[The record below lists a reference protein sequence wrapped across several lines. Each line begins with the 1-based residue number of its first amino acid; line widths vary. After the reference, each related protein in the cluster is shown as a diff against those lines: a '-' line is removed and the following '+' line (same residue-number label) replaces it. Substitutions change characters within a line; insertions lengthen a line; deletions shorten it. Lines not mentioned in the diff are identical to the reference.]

1 MSRARRMSL
10 AELVAVAVAMVAAL
24 GIAVLQPRLASDA
37 KTVKQRDDVFVLPP
51 PAQLRVMTL
60 GYKSPTADL
69 LWAKLLV
76 EWGLHNQEKRP
87 FPDVTRY
94 LDGILAVEPD
104 FPTLYEFVDT
114 ILVYG
119 PTPGTPEDARAAR
132 RYLERGTR
140 ERPYDHSVW
149 LHYGQFLA
157 FLAPSFL
164 DDKDEVDRWRKDG
177 AFALMRAVELG
188 GDPDRSLSASTI
200 LTAAGEKKAVIRHLQ
215 RAYAVAD
222 DPETRRQIA
231 IKLQRL
237 EASSDAE
244 TAVSIVDHEWR
255 AKYGFFSRSAALLVG
270 PSRSPVA
277 CAGPASYE
285 RKACPRDWSMAIGEG
300 R

>member
-1 MSRARRMSL
+1 MSAARRMTV
-10 AELVAVAVAMVAAL
+10 AELVSVAL
-24 GIAVLQPRLASDA
+24 GIAAAIGIALFQPRLADEA

-51 PAQLRVMTL
+51 PAQLRAMTL
-60 GYKSPTADL
+60 GYKHATADL

-76 EWGLHNQEKRP
+76 EWGTHNQEKRP

-119 PTPGTPEDARAAR
+119 PTPGTPDDARTAR
-132 RYLERGTR
+132 AYLERGTR
-140 ERPYDHSVW
+140 ERPYDHAVW

-164 DDKDEVDRWRKDG
+164 TDKAEIDSWRKDG

-200 LTAAGEKKAVIRHLQ
+200 LTAAGEKKAVIRGLQ
-215 RAYAVAD
+215 RSYAMTD

-231 IKLQRL
+231 FKLQRL

-244 TAVSIVDHEWR
+244 TAVSIVENEWR
-255 AKYGFFSRSAALLVG
+255 KKYRFLSRSAALLLG
-270 PSRSPVA
+270 PSRSPAA
-277 CAGPASYE
+277 CAGPSSYE
-285 RKACPRDWSMAIGEG
+285 RKECPRDWSMAIGEG